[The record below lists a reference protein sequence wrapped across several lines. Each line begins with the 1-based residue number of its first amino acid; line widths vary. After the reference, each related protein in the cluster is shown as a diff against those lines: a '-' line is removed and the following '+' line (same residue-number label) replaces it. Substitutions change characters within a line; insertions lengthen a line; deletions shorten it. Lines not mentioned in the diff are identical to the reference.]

1 MRPNIGM
8 TQAFCRIVIGL
19 VLLFWANAR
28 SSRVRREPEDHLIC
42 LVLGAMKVAEGITR
56 FCPTIKL
63 YDMMTGDRQTAKNTP
78 EHHNM
83 HES

>member
-19 VLLFWANAR
+19 VLLFWVNAR
-28 SSRVRREPEDHLIC
+28 SSRIRRDPEDHLLWI
-42 LVLGAMKVAEGITR
+42 VIGAMKVAEGITQ

-63 YDMMTGDRQTAKNTP
+63 YHMMTGSRQNAENTP